1 MTANVSHDKVIS
13 HLYSLIDTP
22 PSEPLYTITLHDLL
36 TAIALRMGQDALSLT
51 ATDLQLAREEVLA
64 VLQHRMD
71 HRPYLDEA
79 LDIWQITRQL

>member
-1 MTANVSHDKVIS
+1 MTANVSHDEVVS

-22 PSEPLYTITLHDLL
+22 PSAVLYSITLHDLL
-36 TAIALRMGQDALSLT
+36 TAIALRMGQNALSLS
-51 ATDLQLAREEVLA
+51 ATDLQLARTEALA

>member
-1 MTANVSHDKVIS
+1 MTANVS

-36 TAIALRMGQDALSLT
+36 SAIALRMGQNALSLS
-51 ATDLQLAREEVLA
+51 ATDLQLARTETLA

-79 LDIWQITRQL
+79 LDTWEIVRQL